1 MDREAK
7 SEASKTSLGRIYTPS
22 LYIHSH
28 ELTVNRRQLAP
39 QIILGLPQTV
49 TFTARNNL
57 PLPDPRYLALHAA
70 CANVAHLSGAG
81 EYIDSVDRDIDAIRV
96 LVKDGSSNT
105 VLAKAMTRIW
115 ITA

>member
-1 MDREAK
+1 VLFLRVEPGFR
-7 SEASKTSLGRIYTPS
+7 SSKFLHISWCRIS
-22 LYIHSH
+22 
-28 ELTVNRRQLAP
+28 
-39 QIILGLPQTV
+39 QIISLGLPQTV

-96 LVKDGSSNT
+96 LVKDGSSNM